1 MISIACPWCQ
11 DDAPMDLE
19 VLQAAGGHFTC
30 PACQTTVDLVEETD
44 EALPLAA

>member
-1 MISIACPWCQ
+1 MIAIACPWCQ
-11 DDAPMDLE
+11 DDAPMALE

-30 PACQTTVDLVEETD
+30 PACLTSVDLVEDAD